1 MTASPDPARKR
12 LLMRSWR
19 RGMREMDLLLG
30 PFAEAELAAMD
41 GPTLDA
47 YARLLD
53 ENDQDLYAWI
63 VAESRGEPGCPPP
76 YAGLIARISAAA
88 SDRIG
93 KN

>member
-1 MTASPDPARKR
+1 
-12 LLMRSWR
+12 MRSWR

-30 PFAEAELAAMD
+30 PFAEAELATMD
-41 GPTLDA
+41 GPTLDI
-47 YARLLD
+47 YARMLE

-63 VAESRGEPGCPPP
+63 IAKSRGETGCPAP